1 MDQTYLTSAPLVDV
15 EEWQTLLGVPTVH
28 LLTHVAERLETTE
41 ETSEL
46 ETTVVHGLLPDTIH
60 IEDGVIVSN
69 MLTLQHLHL

>member
-15 EEWQTLLGVPTVH
+15 EEWQTLLGVQTVH
-28 LLTHVAERLETTE
+28 LLTHVVERLETTE

-60 IEDGVIVSN
+60 IEDGVIVTN

>member
-28 LLTHVAERLETTE
+28 LLTHVVERLETTE